1 MNLRLLALVTA
12 TSLAVSCDRAREWWE
27 NAGRDGDSRVEF
39 PDPGG
44 DVREDLARQVRR
56 SSEGLVFRR
65 DLRFPSRLEGRIAV
79 TRRLENVRVTETS
92 ALGRQDRTVSQR
104 TISEIDF
111 AKASG
116 RFSFTALRL
125 GHPVATGDDDSEAPA
140 VEPKRREGRTLEF
153 VLHSDRWEARRS
165 SGDPDLAT
173 RIWADTLGPEVPRL
187 LVHCG
192 AYPRTQ
198 WFSSSRNWQ
207 PGDRLT
213 LTGRTVNLLN
223 PFDASGRLELVFEGE
238 EAVGGH
244 PCGVFSVTGDMT
256 VRGETDFEGRQTD
269 SDISI
274 SEGKIWASLLY
285 PILLREEYRSVR
297 TTTIGDRD
305 SGAPETH
312 SQGRVDLT
320 ISRVWQAD
328 SE

>member
-1 MNLRLLALVTA
+1 MNLRFLALVTA
-12 TSLAVSCDRAREWWE
+12 TSLAASCDRAREWWG
-27 NAGRDGDSRVEF
+27 NAGGGDDARVEF
-39 PDPGG
+39 PTPGG
-44 DVREDLARQVRR
+44 DVREDLDRRVRR
-56 SSEGLVFRR
+56 SSDGLVFRR

-79 TRRLENVRVTETS
+79 NRRLENVRVTETS
-92 ALGRQDRTVSQR
+92 ALGREDRTISQR

-116 RFSFTALRL
+116 RFSFTTHRL
-125 GHPVATGDDDSEAPA
+125 GRPLETGDDDRESPSIK
-140 VEPKRREGRTLEF
+140 PKRREGRTLEF
-153 VLHSDRWEARRS
+153 VLRSDRWEARRS

-173 RIWADTLGPEVPRL
+173 RIWADALSPEIPRL

-223 PFDASGRLELVFEGE
+223 PFDASGRLELVFQGE

-244 PCGVFSVTGDMT
+244 PCGVFSVSGDMT
-256 VRGETDFEGRQTD
+256 VRGETDFEGRKAD
-269 SDISI
+269 VDISI

-297 TTTIGDRD
+297 TTTIGNRD
-305 SGAPETH
+305 SGATETH